1 MDTIFIDKEK
11 AELVTLLRKLTSTRI
26 EFQSEPCPSAHG
38 HTPTHEV
45 SYTGRGLGLRLS
57 APLAR
62 FLTARREAER
72 TMGVRGEAPPAP
84 RQRRAGPG
92 PGRTSPEP
100 KPRPRLLG
108 FGASG
113 PAAAH
118 PAGAWSSDSRR
129 EARRWPDLRGAA
141 SQQRRDC
148 LYSVPAKKKFWI

>member
-38 HTPTHEV
+38 HMPTHEV

-72 TMGVRGEAPPAP
+72 TMGVRGEAPP
-84 RQRRAGPG
+84 GPG
-92 PGRTSPEP
+92 PD
-100 KPRPRLLG
+100 L
-108 FGASG
+108 
-113 PAAAH
+113 
-118 PAGAWSSDSRR
+118 
-129 EARRWPDLRGAA
+129 ARA
-141 SQQRRDC
+141 
-148 LYSVPAKKKFWI
+148 